1 MLEIIKLFNKHHD
14 KINHFIVGQAIA
26 LVLLLIGW
34 EISLMVVVLVA
45 ISKEAWDSQGN
56 GNVEVLDAL
65 ATILGGV
72 VIVGLYLL

>member
-1 MLEIIKLFNKHHD
+1 MTRLIELFAEYQD
-14 KINHFIVGQAIA
+14 KINHFIVGQAVA

-34 EISLMVVVLVA
+34 EISLMVVVLIA

-56 GNVEVLDAL
+56 GTVEVWDAL
-65 ATILGGV
+65 ATIFGGI